1 MSDNDFIILDE
12 EEKKDP
18 KGDGAEKEENHELT
32 ASGHEDKEDND
43 NENEYEK
50 ICFICHRPESVTGRM
65 IDLPNNITVC
75 PDCMQRSFDAMTS
88 GAVDLNRLMNMP
100 GVQFVNMSDLENMQP
115 KQQKIK
121 KKKEKPKEFH
131 QLDVKNIPA
140 PIRSKPGWMSMW

>member
-32 ASGHEDKEDND
+32 ASGHGDKEDND

-140 PIRSKPGWMSMW
+140 PHKIKAQAG